1 MNIVL
6 TGFMAAGKT
15 EISKAIA
22 AMSSY
27 TLYDTDDMIEKK
39 CGMSINEIFDTHGE
53 KYFRQIEKEVVREA
67 SEFKNAVIATG
78 GGVVLDKEN
87 IDVLRNTGIIFN
99 LAPDFSVIRERVETA
114 RKTRPLMKNESI
126 DEIKKRFNDRLPF
139 YADCDYKIKIINGRS
154 PRSYAMEI
162 LKIAKDRHI

>member
-39 CGMSINEIFDTHGE
+39 CGMSVNEIFDTHGE

-114 RKTRPLMKNESI
+114 RKTRPLMKNDSI
-126 DEIKKRFNDRLPF
+126 DEIQKRFNDRLPF
-139 YADCDYKIKIINGRS
+139 YANCDYKIKIINGRS
-154 PRSYAMEI
+154 PQSYAKE
-162 LKIAKDRHI
+162 K